1 MTRKHTKNKKQT
13 HNVNIGTLLSF
24 HHKQTNKNKK
34 IMLSGENVVVGKRA
48 PKCKPMDGEVI
59 IDLRRELL

>member
-1 MTRKHTKNKKQT
+1 MTREHTKKQKNKHTT
-13 HNVNIGTLLSF
+13 STLLSF